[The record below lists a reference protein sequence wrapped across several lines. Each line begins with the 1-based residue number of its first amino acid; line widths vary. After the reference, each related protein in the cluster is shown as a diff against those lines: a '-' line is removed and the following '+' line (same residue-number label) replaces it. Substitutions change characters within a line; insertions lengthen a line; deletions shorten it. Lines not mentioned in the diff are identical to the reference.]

1 MNHTLIFTFLLGGI
15 MFSGVYYLSTIIKN
29 PALAAVL
36 SLIPLSILCG
46 FSLPNKKTF
55 SIYIQNVL
63 VVATLSLIIMFISFI
78 INKYTNINYIFVIII
93 SLVLWTIIQYSKYL
107 YFETYHPGFQKLT

>member
-15 MFSGVYYLSTIIKN
+15 MFSGVYYLSTILKN

-46 FSLPNKKTF
+46 YSLPNKKTF

-63 VVATLSLIIMFISFI
+63 VVATRKDKAAVEAWKGVEVL
-78 INKYTNINYIFVIII
+78 KTKEEKINYQNQ
-93 SLVLWTIIQYSKYL
+93 LKY
-107 YFETYHPGFQKLT
+107 QK

>member
-1 MNHTLIFTFLLGGI
+1 MNHTLIFSFLLGGI

-55 SIYIQNVL
+55 SVYIQNVL
-63 VVATLSLIIMFISFI
+63 VVAILSIIIMIFSFI
-78 INKYTNINYIFVIII
+78 INKYTNINYILII
-93 SLVLWTIIQYSKYL
+93 SISLILWIIIQYSKYK
-107 YFETYHPGFQKLT
+107 YFEKYYPNFQKLK